1 MWPDAAGAEGAG
13 ALGRAG
19 WTAALAALEDV
30 VLEAERAAADPQLP
44 APAIA
49 RWEPPQGLGPMPADL
64 RDHAVRVNQAQAA
77 ALASLGQVRARVARH
92 LDAVESAAADG
103 VPAGALDVTG

>member
-1 MWPDAAGAEGAG
+1 MWPDAAEAEAAG

-30 VLEAERAAADPQLP
+30 VLEAQRAAADPQLP
-44 APAIA
+44 APAIGH
-49 RWEPPQGLGPMPADL
+49 WTPPQGLGPIPADL
-64 RDHAVRVNQAQAA
+64 REHAVRVNRAQAA
-77 ALASLGQVRARVARH
+77 ALVVLGQVRARVARH
-92 LDAVESAAADG
+92 LDAVESASADS

>member
-19 WTAALAALEDV
+19 WTAALAQLEDV
-30 VLEAERAAADPQLP
+30 VFEAQRAASDPQLP

-49 RWEPPQGLGPMPADL
+49 AWEPPQGLGPMPADL
-64 RDHAVRVNQAQAA
+64 REHARRVNEAQLA
-77 ALASLGQVRARVARH
+77 ALSALGQARATVARH
-92 LDAVESAAADG
+92 LGAVESASADLARTG
-103 VPAGALDVTG
+103 SLDVTG